1 MTKTQRTILFFLP
14 IQAVVIFLFYF
25 LTRYW
30 FFGMALQAGLTLLMF
45 RRILTVGNR
54 PVVLAKSAQPV
65 LFLIITS
72 LYSMLL
78 VQVYGVGIPYFAAQ
92 TVIISSLYG
101 LICWL
106 VLRADVPVWAL
117 SMIALLQLGLS
128 VNFAALSMAY
138 WRLPG
143 LLVLMFVFVVVT
155 YIALWWLMERDKPD
169 ARAPLHASIFGLFV
183 TELVWAYSHW
193 VLVYQPPR
201 LNIVVAQVTVVAM
214 ALAYSLGGMYHHSSQ
229 KPKRTFVLF
238 EYGLVF
244 LAVFVITFV
253 STRWISGF

>member
-14 IQAVVIFLFYF
+14 IQAVVVFLFYF

-30 FFGMALQAGLTLLMF
+30 FFGVALQVGLTLIMF

-54 PVVLAKSAQPV
+54 PVVLAKSTQPT
-65 LFLIITS
+65 LFLILAS

-92 TVIISSLYG
+92 TVIISAIYG

-106 VLRADVPVWAL
+106 VLRNNVPVWLL
-117 SMIALLQLGLS
+117 SLITLLQLGLS

-138 WRLPG
+138 WRLPSLIV
-143 LLVLMFVFVVVT
+143 LLLSFVAVT
-155 YIALWWLMERDKPD
+155 YVALWWLMERDKQD
-169 ARAPLHASIFGLFV
+169 ARAPLYASIFGLLV
-183 TELVWAYSHW
+183 AELVWVYSHW

-201 LNIVVAQVTVVAM
+201 VNIVVAQVAVVTT
-214 ALAYSLGGMYHHSSQ
+214 ALAYSLGGIHYHLGK
-229 KPKRTFVLF
+229 KPRRSLVLL

-244 LAVFVITFV
+244 LAVFAITFI